1 MAYKSLSLDKNTP
14 PRVSKLILSVENLRF
29 SDVHT
34 MLRLPLKAYNLN
46 GGCNFAIAQLLMSVI
61 GGISATLY
69 EPAWKDNARF
79 KGVLKDYYPWN
90 QEPQGGET
98 PRYSYRNFTK
108 FFEIR

>member
-46 GGCNFAIAQLLMSVI
+46 GGCYFAIAQRC
-61 GGISATLY
+61 
-69 EPAWKDNARF
+69 PC
-79 KGVLKDYYPWN
+79 P
-90 QEPQGGET
+90 
-98 PRYSYRNFTK
+98 
-108 FFEIR
+108 